1 MVATFWNYREIWSRK
16 QIAFFYVQT
25 VKGAAHDETWTG
37 QDWTDNIWTG
47 VIKQGMIEHAWS
59 NVRDEQE
66 SFLTI
71 QVP

>member
-1 MVATFWNYREIWSRK
+1 MK
-16 QIAFFYVQT
+16 H
-25 VKGAAHDETWTG
+25 GLDWTG
-37 QDWTDNIWTG
+37 LDWTDKIWTG